1 MPVYAFNAVIKR
13 VKIRSRQLFGA
24 CFIGAARLSYL
35 TSATKG
41 LALKIGARFL
51 LYN

>member
-35 TSATKG
+35 TSATKRPCPENWG
-41 LALKIGARFL
+41 KVFAL
-51 LYN
+51 